1 MQSWDVLWWTR
12 ANVWEQNRDRDTLSN
27 LYYLRYRY
35 QMFTSAH
42 LKDIWFC
49 SKNCLHAVI
58 YEMYIYTVV
67 ESSIVDVNCTVEL
80 SMLLCQLIRLTDE
93 AILGDLQRI
102 TQLIW
107 SNAKYKLINQI
118 EEFLY
123 GHMCTFGSQR
133 WILLFVSIKSNHCF
147 DSKMKLVNL
156 LGTKTIYPSILLSRL
171 VNLRGYGA

>member
-1 MQSWDVLWWTR
+1 
-12 ANVWEQNRDRDTLSN
+12 
-27 LYYLRYRY
+27 
-35 QMFTSAH
+35 MFTSAH

-107 SNAKYKLINQI
+107 SNAKYNVINQI

-123 GHMCTFGSQR
+123 GHMCM
-133 WILLFVSIKSNHCF
+133 FVS
-147 DSKMKLVNL
+147 
-156 LGTKTIYPSILLSRL
+156 
-171 VNLRGYGA
+171 